1 MTNNNISL
9 TIIANG
15 HFFVAVQHGCY
26 MIIVQMIKNV
36 FQSSITLKKGTT
48 TVITIYNDNIY
59 FNVLNSW

>member
-36 FQSSITLKKGTT
+36 FQSSITLKKGTKDSNYYLQRQH
-48 TVITIYNDNIY
+48 I
-59 FNVLNSW
+59 F

>member
-36 FQSSITLKKGTT
+36 FQSSITLKKGTKDSNYYLKRQH
-48 TVITIYNDNIY
+48 I
-59 FNVLNSW
+59 F